1 MKIGNFLSFGR
12 KHFVRLSVTINIILI
27 FLVIIFVLKYE
38 TEVYFSE
45 QFYPKEYSG
54 DSVSFFWPG
63 DKKMALSI
71 TFDDARISQID
82 SGGISILDKYDVKGT
97 FYVSPEN
104 LAPQIEG
111 WKKAIE
117 NGHEIGNHTT
127 THPCS
132 VNFGWHGRK
141 TLENYSLTDI
151 HNDINTANKIISEI
165 LGVQPLSFAYPCGQT
180 FVGMG
185 LDAKSYV
192 PVISS
197 MFESGRLYS
206 TGTVNPVFCDMAQLP
221 SESLDNKSF
230 DEILELIEYA
240 GKRGQ
245 WLILTGHDVGEGIET
260 GDKLISSQKTLEAIC
275 KYASDPSNG
284 IWIDNVHNIASYINN
299 KRNEKPFIYLSEYK
313 KPSGSL
319 YSKLWSVCYISKIK
333 IAYYKHKIVQ
343 KIRNL

>member
-12 KHFVRLSVTINIILI
+12 KHFVRLSVSINIILI

-104 LAPQIEG
+104 LAPQIDG

>member
-12 KHFVRLSVTINIILI
+12 KHFVRLSVSINIILI

>member
-12 KHFVRLSVTINIILI
+12 KHFVRLSVSINIILI

-104 LAPQIEG
+104 LAPQIDG
-111 WKKAIE
+111 WKKALE